1 MLYNLAVPLL
11 DPKGQAIKQE
21 DKDLTASELC
31 YELLLLN
38 DPRAEL
44 SGGAKLRNA
53 KLAKRIVDCS
63 EKVELDV
70 NELKIIRDLIDKYA
84 SPGAVFGFEC
94 VIENG
99 KEVQVFDFKES
110 KKTAELVCVKKPVS
124 HNWIVADKAYK
135 LPLTNGGFQYA
146 EPGDIIILG
155 KDHAWPVK
163 KAYFDEHYDIVDP
176 VTVPE

>member
-44 SGGAKLRNA
+44 SGGAKLKNA
-53 KLAKRIVDCS
+53 KLAKRIVDNS

-70 NELKIIRDLIDKYA
+70 DELKIIRDLVGKYA
-84 SPGAVFGFEC
+84 AASAVYAFEC
-94 VIENG
+94 VIDE
-99 KEVQVFDFKES
+99 
-110 KKTAELVCVKKPVS
+110 
-124 HNWIVADKAYK
+124 KA
-135 LPLTNGGFQYA
+135 
-146 EPGDIIILG
+146 
-155 KDHAWPVK
+155 
-163 KAYFDEHYDIVDP
+163 
-176 VTVPE
+176 